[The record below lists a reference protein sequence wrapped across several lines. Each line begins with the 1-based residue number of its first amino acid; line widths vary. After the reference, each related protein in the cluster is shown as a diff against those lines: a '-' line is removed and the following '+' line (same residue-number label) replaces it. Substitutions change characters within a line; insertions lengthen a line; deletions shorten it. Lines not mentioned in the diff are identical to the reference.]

1 MSKGNM
7 LQGQARGKVGDLVF
21 YVRQGSQQTRVRNRE
36 PENPRTQSQMYQR
49 VKLASTVGFYK
60 RQASFFR
67 FALKKTQK
75 ESYYNAFVRY
85 NINIGPYLTR
95 EQVAANFVIPAPYII
110 SDGNMP
116 PLHVTQVT
124 HDGVTDLVL
133 VTDIPAIWETWGDMR
148 RAMQLKYGDMLTL
161 VVFNTSDEDTDPA
174 NRIISQH
181 RFDAQSDEMLIGYDM
196 VGTSWEK
203 EGSVWNATVHSLYFG
218 LTEFFATGS
227 ALVLSRNDGQV
238 DCSFAQLKLDSTA
251 EYNYKEFRSNA
262 AREAAAA
269 SYGREK
275 DALLDPKQFEGNYV
289 DMITWYDDRE
299 FTKPV
304 SEITMEAGSSDSL
317 YYDNVKF
324 SNAYYAE
331 ATLFKGSNVIDEVI
345 LNETPGAMLIQTAEG
360 NLGTGYFGIQIFNEE
375 NVIIATSVLKVTAT
389 N

>member
-1 MSKGNM
+1 M

-21 YVRQGSQQTRVRNRE
+21 YVRQGAQQTRVRNRE

-116 PLHVTQVT
+116 QLYVTKAT
-124 HDGVTDLVL
+124 RDGMTELVL
-133 VTDIPAIWETWGDMR
+133 NTSIPSIWNTWGDMR
-148 RAMQLKYGDMLTL
+148 RAMQLKYGDMLSL
-161 VVFNTSDEDTDPA
+161 VVFNTGDDAADPST
-174 NRIISQH
+174 RIISQH
-181 RFDAQSDEMLIGYDM
+181 RFDDRSDDMQIGFDM
-196 VGTSWEK
+196 VGVTWEK
-203 EGSVWNATVHSLYFG
+203 DGSSWSATVHSLYFG

-238 DCSFAQLKLDSTA
+238 DCSYAQLKLDSTA
-251 EYNYKEFRSNA
+251 EYNYKEFRSSA

-289 DMITWYDDRE
+289 DMITWYSDE
-299 FTKPV
+299 ELTKPV
-304 SEITMEAGSSDSL
+304 SEITL
-317 YYDNVKF
+317 K
-324 SNAYYAE
+324 
-331 ATLFKGSNVIDEVI
+331 KG
-345 LNETPGAMLIQTAEG
+345 TEG
-360 NLGTGYFGIQIFNEE
+360 NLFYDKMKFNNATYSENVFFGGIDVTSEIDLDDVAGRIRIQLTESRVGTGSYGINMFNADDI
-375 NVIIATSVLKVTAT
+375 VIASSVLNVTAT

>member
-1 MSKGNM
+1 M

-116 PLHVTQVT
+116 SLHVTQT
-124 HDGVTDLVL
+124 TREGMTDLVL
-133 VTDIPAIWETWGDMR
+133 FTDIPEIWNTWGEMR
-148 RAMQLKYGDMLTL
+148 RAMQLKYGDMLSL
-161 VVFNTSDEDTDPA
+161 VVFNTGDDAADPA
-174 NRIISQH
+174 TRIISQH
-181 RFDAQSDEMLIGYDM
+181 RFDAQSDDMQIGYDM
-196 VGTSWEK
+196 VGTIWEQDN
-203 EGSVWNATVHSLYFG
+203 GVWKATVKSLYFG

-227 ALVLSRNDGQV
+227 AIILSRNDGQV

-289 DMITWYDDRE
+289 DMVTWYEDAAL
-299 FTKPV
+299 TKPV
-304 SEITMEAGSSDSL
+304 SEITLQDGESATL
-317 YYDNVKF
+317 YYDKLKF
-324 SNAYYAE
+324 SNADTADYP
-331 ATLFKGSNVIDEVI
+331 FFGGVDVIDEFVF
-345 LNETPGAMLIQTAEG
+345 NDPPGGITVQTAEG
-360 NLGTGYFGIQIFNEE
+360 RVGTGSYGINIYDNN
-375 NVIIATSVLKVTAT
+375 NVMIATSVLKVTAIP
-389 N
+389 